1 MSVNQKQ
8 GRMNSIVMGREVRG
22 ESQAEGA
29 AGPNAMRDNL
39 ASSRRQTFEV
49 SVARQLR
56 GKTRKG

>member
-1 MSVNQKQ
+1 
-8 GRMNSIVMGREVRG
+8 MNSIVMGREVKG

-39 ASSRRQTFEV
+39 ANSRSQTFEG